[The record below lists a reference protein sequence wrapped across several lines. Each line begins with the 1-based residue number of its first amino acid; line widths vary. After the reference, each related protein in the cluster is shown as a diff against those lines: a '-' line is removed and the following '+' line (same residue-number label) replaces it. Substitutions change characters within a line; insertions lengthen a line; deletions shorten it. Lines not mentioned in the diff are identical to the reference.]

1 MTPIPWP
8 HPIIAREGWPFVAG
22 SVLLAVAVW
31 LTFGAAAS
39 VAFWVIAVFV
49 LQFFRDPPRQ
59 APVGE
64 RVVLS
69 PADGRIVK
77 VVQAHDPHA
86 DRPALL
92 ISVFMNVF
100 NVHSNRVSVGGTVRQ
115 VDYFPGSFVNADLD
129 KDGDMQLDACQEDC
143 NGNGTADAVEILAD
157 MPLDRSTLRGNE
169 LDLDA
174 LVSPKDLRRFTER
187 DFIFSDSL
195 TYKGELAEELAEL
208 DAVKEDKKGAA
219 LISTLTQTGGALGLV
234 YASAKALTAIERY
247 FKRQE
252 QKEIQDEIELTGNY
266 ISVDAGDVETV
277 FDPSTGKNLTIS
289 KAPRAKANITAT
301 ELAAPTGTLAK
312 VLGFLGLGGAP
323 AADDD
328 GFWSAPQPTFKGPKK
343 GGDGSGSGASSGQE
357 GADGGSDGGD
367 AEGKDGLEDDSS
379 AVDELGDLLGGDAPG
394 KKK

>member
-1 MTPIPWP
+1 MASFASHHIEIFACMVLTALISGL
-8 HPIIAREGWPFVAG
+8 A
-22 SVLLAVAVW
+22 LLAASALLPPAAMPQHDVAARVTAHSLQMTAGEPERGRRSW
-31 LTFGAAAS
+31 RSQLRSGTSAVAAAALLALPRGPAQAAELEATADGAATISRDAGYLKCGRRRRTEQP
-39 VAFWVIAVFV
+39 AFLGFA
-49 LQFFRDPPRQ
+49 RKRK
-59 APVGE
+59 G
-64 RVVLS
+64 
-69 PADGRIVK
+69 
-77 VVQAHDPHA
+77 
-86 DRPALL
+86 
-92 ISVFMNVF
+92 
-100 NVHSNRVSVGGTVRQ
+100 
-115 VDYFPGSFVNADLD
+115 LD
-129 KDGDMQLDACQEDC
+129 
-143 NGNGTADAVEILAD
+143 T
-157 MPLDRSTLRGNE
+157 PLDRSMLRSNE

-174 LVSPKDLRRFTER
+174 LVSPKVLRRFTER

-343 GGDGSGSGASSGQE
+343 GGDGSGSGASSGPE